1 MNQPE
6 HEAMSPLVKD
16 SIQAGAIG
24 GGAMIARILSS
35 EEAMPVINTVRR
47 ASAAV
52 ITAWIAN
59 YYLMDQVQSSG
70 ARAAACGLV
79 GMASPEILE
88 MAVRWVKAKG
98 AGYVSQAEKQ
108 TGIKTKQHGKAK
120 SRAKKK

>member
-1 MNQPE
+1 MSQPE

-108 TGIKTKQHGKAK
+108 SGLKLKQHGKAK
-120 SRAKKK
+120 SRSKKK

>member
-1 MNQPE
+1 MSQPE

-98 AGYVSQAEKQ
+98 AGYVSQAEKKS
-108 TGIKTKQHGKAK
+108 GIKLKQHGKAK

>member
-1 MNQPE
+1 MSQPE
-6 HEAMSPLVKD
+6 NEVMSPLVKD

-35 EEAMPVINTVRR
+35 EEAMPVISTVRR

-98 AGYVSQAEKQ
+98 AGYVSQAEKKS
-108 TGIKTKQHGKAK
+108 GIKLKQHGKAK

>member
-1 MNQPE
+1 MSQPE
-6 HEAMSPLVKD
+6 HEVMSPLVKD

-35 EEAMPVINTVRR
+35 EEAMPVISTVRR

-108 TGIKTKQHGKAK
+108 SGLKLKQHGKAK
-120 SRAKKK
+120 SRSKKK